1 MVIKEEVVKALQQ
14 ASELLKDKDLVDK
27 LSVQVVK
34 GSEMTWVE
42 LASGL
47 VATTVDSIEKGKIVL
62 TGTQKKALATD
73 IILPLLKDKLP
84 FYLKPFASMV
94 IGWFIDILVGGLNK
108 LFTKD
113 WKKEEPKD
121 K

>member
-1 MVIKEEVVKALQQ
+1 MVIKEEVVKAIQQ
-14 ASELLKDKDLVDK
+14 AGELLKDKDLADK

-34 GSEMTWVE
+34 GSDMTWIE

-47 VATTVDSIEKGKIVL
+47 VATTVDSIESGKISL
-62 TGTQKKALATD
+62 SGTQKKALATD

-84 FYLKPFASMV
+84 FYVKPFASML

-108 LFTKD
+108 LFTKK
-113 WKKEEPKD
+113 WKQEEPKN